1 PPTRR
6 ATRRRANRTIECGNF
21 DFHGRWCAKPRT
33 IAESTDDPITP
44 VDPTPGPAESGNRPY
59 YSDHAFRVAAGVASH
74 GNRERCLSTRL
85 HASIDALGRRK
96 DSTRPM
102 QVRAS
107 PAAGSIRPS
116 KAPGA
121 R

>member
-1 PPTRR
+1 
-6 ATRRRANRTIECGNF
+6 
-21 DFHGRWCAKPRT
+21 
-33 IAESTDDPITP
+33 DPITP

-85 HASIDALGRRK
+85 HASIDALGRRQ

-121 R
+121 RAGMVRVADKIRQPRTVRSTFEQ